1 MVLGPIYYHEKP
13 VERHLFTLFSGY
25 RRLEILIHFPSFH
38 YFENFACSSGDSE
51 ITIIAIGE
59 STAAGD
65 QAKKFLEDVHVGQSK
80 EKLLRFDLVKAPSC
94 STSPPFV
101 HFKGEVCLPLCLF

>member
-51 ITIIAIGE
+51 ITIIVIDE
-59 STAAGD
+59 STDAGD
-65 QAKKFLEDVHVGQSK
+65 QAKKLLEDVRATFPRVVVTMCFYHLTQIIIDW
-80 EKLLRFDLVKAPSC
+80 LA
-94 STSPPFV
+94 
-101 HFKGEVCLPLCLF
+101 